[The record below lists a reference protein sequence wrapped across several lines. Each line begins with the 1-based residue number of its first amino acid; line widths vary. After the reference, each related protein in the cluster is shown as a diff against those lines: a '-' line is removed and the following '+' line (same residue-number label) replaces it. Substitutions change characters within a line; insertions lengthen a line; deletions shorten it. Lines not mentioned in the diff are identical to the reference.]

1 VRESAAV
8 ADSASHRAIEAVF
21 RIESARLIAGL
32 VRFVRDVGL
41 AEELA
46 QDAMVVALEKWPA
59 LGIPDN
65 PGAWLMAAA
74 KNRALDARRREK
86 LISAKHQAAG
96 DDLQPPPP
104 PDIETAL
111 DEDVGDDLLRL
122 VLISCHPVLSP
133 EARVPFE
140 VPRGVALAER
150 LASVLEVIYLIFNEG
165 YSATAGDDWMR
176 PELCEDALRLG
187 RILAALV
194 PLTPEVHGL
203 VAGISCSSGRARGA
217 GPGGSARGRGRS
229 VRTAGGDRGLPCP
242 GARGRADR
250 LEADRRALRD
260 PRESRSFA
268 GGGAQSRGRGLDGG
282 RSCGRAALIDE
293 LVKPGEL
300 AGYHLLPSVRGDLLG
315 KLGRLAEAREEFL
328 LAASLTRNVRERALL
343 LARAGALL

>member
-1 VRESAAV
+1 
-8 ADSASHRAIEAVF
+8 
-21 RIESARLIAGL
+21 
-32 VRFVRDVGL
+32 
-41 AEELA
+41 
-46 QDAMVVALEKWPA
+46 MVVALEKWPA

-203 VAGISCSSGRARGA
+203 VAGISCSSGAGSRRWPGWKRSRARK
-217 GPGGSARGRGRS
+217 
-229 VRTAGGDRGLPCP
+229 VRTHCRRRSRLAMP
-242 GARGRADR
+242 GRAR
-250 LEADRRALRD
+250 PRGPTGSGSPRSTRPSRESFLRRWWSSIARSRSRWRKVLRQGCADRRAGEAGRARGLSLAAERA
-260 PRESRSFA
+260 RRSAGEARPA
-268 GGGAQSRGRGLDGG
+268 GGSSRRVPARGLVD
-282 RSCGRAALIDE
+282 SQC
-293 LVKPGEL
+293 P
-300 AGYHLLPSVRGDLLG
+300 
-315 KLGRLAEAREEFL
+315 
-328 LAASLTRNVRERALL
+328 
-343 LARAGALL
+343 RAGAALGSRRRPPLKSVNVVHFAAEDVNAVH